1 VRGLAVAGIA
11 VVLWLTTPAQAQVVF
26 TGNTFFD
33 YCSAREDSLSAGLCL
48 GYIQGVLESS
58 TSTCIIPGV
67 TFGQLKDV
75 VVRFL
80 RTNPQN
86 RHNQASLL
94 VEEAIQE
101 AWPCPR

>member
-1 VRGLAVAGIA
+1 MRGLAVAGIA

-58 TSTCIIPGV
+58 TSTCIIPRGYLRAAKRCGRSLPSDKPAESTQPGV
-67 TFGQLKDV
+67 SS
-75 VVRFL
+75 R
-80 RTNPQN
+80 
-86 RHNQASLL
+86 
-94 VEEAIQE
+94 
-101 AWPCPR
+101 